1 MITRVKLKGWKTH
14 LNSDIRFGDGTNVLV
29 GMMGAGK
36 SAVLE
41 AITYA
46 LFGTLPQV
54 QMRRIKLDELIMNRP
69 KQMDSAEVE
78 VSFIAPDGEE
88 YVVKRMIERGSGT
101 TFSEL
106 RKASGELIESPSA
119 TRVSEAIQS
128 ILKLDYDLFERAVYS
143 EQNRLDYFLTLPR
156 GKRMESIDELL
167 GIDKLEIARKN
178 MGTLIHRIQERID
191 GRRTALNELRQDA
204 ALAALPVLEQGLNE
218 LELSKQGIQA
228 RLNQLQPELENVQRE
243 LQQLREVKE
252 RLAQLEKSLRELEGA
267 IAQLN
272 QRVEDI
278 RTKLGAAVGI
288 ESEELRKQV
297 ASAERE
303 FNEASSKAEDL
314 SSKLTS
320 STSWIRELETKIK
333 MYNDR
338 LEKLSNEIEVKRR
351 LRSELEGLRIQELVD
366 SIEGLQAEMREVSD
380 ELAATRAR
388 LQDLEQ
394 TSNELAM
401 AGSTCPVC
409 ESPLPEDR
417 KRQLLE
423 DRGARIE
430 NYRKRTARLQERLSE
445 LQELLNQK
453 LELQRRAVLISKEVE
468 DLQMLEVERSQIE
481 QEIRGLKEGLA
492 SARVEADALRSEV
505 DRQRR
510 EMEKLRERL
519 QETKQLLYLREDLD
533 RLELEHKRKLAE
545 SLRVR
550 RELWQLGRAYDETRA
565 EELEA
570 RWEELIRI
578 HERLKAEL
586 AGKEQ
591 LIAERRKLIESLREK
606 KAMIARYEVE
616 LKYLQQAV
624 EALQKIQLALS
635 RTQVSLRR
643 AFIEA
648 VNEAMAELWGDIYP
662 YGDFTSIRLAVEGE
676 GKGDYVLQ
684 LRDRFGNWLPV
695 EGIASGGE
703 RTCACLALR
712 IAFAIVLAPALSWLV
727 LDEPTHNLD
736 AEGIQELATALRERV
751 PEIVRQVLLIT
762 HEERLEAAVSGYLY
776 RFSRDKDTDQPT
788 KIEQVVAPQVFEA
801 PKF

>member
-14 LNSDIRFGDGTNVLV
+14 LDSDIKFGDGTNVLV

-54 QMRRIKLDELIMNRP
+54 QTRRIKLDELIMNRP
-69 KQMDSAEVE
+69 KQMGSAEVE

-88 YVVKRMIERGSGT
+88 YVVKRVIERGSGT

-167 GIDKLEIARKN
+167 GIDKLELARKN

-191 GRRTALNELRQDA
+191 DRRSALNELRQDA
-204 ALAALPVLEQGLNE
+204 ALAALPALEQGLNE
-218 LELSKQGIQA
+218 LELSKQGIHA
-228 RLNQLQPELENVQRE
+228 RLKQLQPELESVQRE
-243 LQQLREVKE
+243 LQQLREVE
-252 RLAQLEKSLRELEGA
+252 QRLAQSEKSLKELEGA

-272 QRVEDI
+272 QRLEDI
-278 RTKLGAAVGI
+278 RVKLGAAIGV
-288 ESEELRKQV
+288 ESEQLRGQL

-303 FNEASSKAEDL
+303 FNEASGKLEDL
-314 SSKLTS
+314 NSRFTS
-320 STSWIRELETKIK
+320 STSWIRELETKIR

-338 LEKLSNEIEVKRR
+338 LEKLSSEIEAKRR
-351 LRSELEGLRIQELVD
+351 LRGELESLKIQELTD
-366 SIEGLQAEMREVSD
+366 FIERLQAEIRDVGD

-388 LQDLEQ
+388 SQDLEQ
-394 TSNELAM
+394 TFNELAM

-417 KRQLLE
+417 KRRLLE

-430 NYRKRTARLQERLSE
+430 EYRKLTAQLQERLSE
-445 LQELLNQK
+445 LQELLSQK
-453 LELQRRAVLISKEVE
+453 LELQRRAMLIAKEVE
-468 DLQMLEVERSQIE
+468 GLQMLEAERSRVE
-481 QEIRGLKEGLA
+481 QEIRSLNEELM
-492 SARVEADALRSEV
+492 SARVEVEGLRSEV
-505 DRQRR
+505 DRKRQ
-510 EMEKLRERL
+510 EVEKLRERL
-519 QETKQLLYLREDLD
+519 QEMRQLLHFREDLD
-533 RLELEHKRKLAE
+533 RLESEHKRKLAE
-545 SLRVR
+545 SLRIR
-550 RELWQLGRAYDETRA
+550 RELWQLRRTYDEARA
-565 EELEA
+565 KELQA
-570 RWEELIRI
+570 RWEGLIRT

-586 AGKEQ
+586 EGKEQ
-591 LIAERRKLIESLREK
+591 LIAERRKLIESLHEK

-624 EALQKIQLALS
+624 EALQTIQVALS

-643 AFIEA
+643 DFVEA

-751 PEIVRQVLLIT
+751 SEIVRQVLLIT

-776 RFSRDKDTDQPT
+776 RFYRDKDTDQPT
-788 KIEQVVAPQVFEA
+788 RIEQVVVPQSFEA
-801 PKF
+801 SKP

>member
-14 LNSDIRFGDGTNVLV
+14 LDSEIKFGDGTNVLV

-54 QMRRIKLDELIMNRP
+54 QTRRIKLDELIMNRP
-69 KQMDSAEVE
+69 KQMGSAEVE

-88 YVVKRMIERGSGT
+88 YIVKRVIERGSGT

-167 GIDKLEIARKN
+167 SIDKLELARKN
-178 MGTLIHRIQERID
+178 MGTLVHRIQERID
-191 GRRTALNELRQDA
+191 DRRAALNELRQDA
-204 ALAALPVLEQGLNE
+204 ALAALPALEQGLNE
-218 LELSKQGIQA
+218 LELSKQGIHA
-228 RLNQLQPELENVQRE
+228 RLKQLQPELESVQRE
-243 LQQLREVKE
+243 LQQLREVE
-252 RLAQLEKSLRELEGA
+252 QRLAQLEKSLKELEGE
-267 IAQLN
+267 ITQLN
-272 QRVEDI
+272 QRLEDVKA
-278 RTKLGAAVGI
+278 RLGGAMGI

-297 ASAERE
+297 ANAERE
-303 FNEASSKAEDL
+303 FREASSKVEDL

-320 STSWIRELETKIK
+320 STSWVRELETKIK
-333 MYNDR
+333 MYSDR
-338 LEKLSNEIEVKRR
+338 LEKISSEIEAKHR
-351 LRSELEGLRIQELVD
+351 LRGELESLRTQELTD
-366 SIEGLQAEMREVSD
+366 SIGRLQVEIRDVGD

-394 TSNELAM
+394 ASNELAM
-401 AGSTCPVC
+401 AGSICPVC
-409 ESPLPEDR
+409 ESPLSEDR
-417 KRQLLE
+417 KQRLLE

-430 NYRKRTARLQERLSE
+430 DYRRLAARLEKRLSE
-445 LQELLNQK
+445 LQEFLNQK
-453 LELQRRAVLISKEVE
+453 LELQRRAMLIAKEVE
-468 DLQMLEVERSQIE
+468 GLQALEAERSRVE
-481 QEIRGLKEGLA
+481 QEILSLNEELTN
-492 SARVEADALRSEV
+492 ARVEMEGLRSEV

-510 EMEKLRERL
+510 ELEKLRERL
-519 QETKQLLYLREDLD
+519 QELKQLLHFREELD
-533 RLELEHKRKLAE
+533 RLESEHKRKLAE
-545 SLRVR
+545 SLRAR
-550 RELWQLGRAYDETRA
+550 REHWQLRRTYDEARA
-565 EELEA
+565 RELQA
-570 RWEELIRI
+570 RWEELIRT

-624 EALQKIQLALS
+624 EALQTIQVALS

-643 AFIEA
+643 NFIEA

-662 YGDFTSIRLAVEGE
+662 YGDLTSIRLAVEGE

-712 IAFAIVLAPALSWLV
+712 IAFAIVLAPTLSWLV

-776 RFSRDKDTDQPT
+776 RFHRDKDNDQPT
-788 KIEQVVAPQVFEA
+788 RIEQVVVPQSF
-801 PKF
+801 